1 METPFRL
8 ERINGHVDNRILRRL
23 AEIHKE
29 EIGGGFL
36 SRLGIPFLTR
46 LYRALSGSPYS
57 FVIVAKQGEDMAGFI
72 CGATDTRSVYRYF
85 MLRWGIFTLPVLL
98 PRLVSSS
105 RLRRVLETLLYPSKK
120 ENQDLPRPEILNF
133 CVAQQW
139 QRQGLGKKLF
149 GALVEEF
156 RKRDVPRM
164 KIVTGS
170 EQTKAQMFYESL
182 NATKAAEI
190 EIHDGTK
197 SLVYTYNIPAAK

>member
-1 METPFRL
+1 MEHAFCIET
-8 ERINGHVDNRILRRL
+8 ISGHVDKDVLRQL
-23 AEIHKE
+23 ATIHKE

-36 SRLGIPFLTR
+36 AKLGTPFLVR

-57 FVIVAKQGEDMAGFI
+57 FVIVARQEDDVAGFI
-72 CGATDTRSVYRYF
+72 CGATDTRSVYRHF

-98 PRLVSSS
+98 PRLVSPS
-105 RLRRVLETLLYPSKK
+105 RLRRVFETLLYPSKK

-133 CVAQQW
+133 CVSQRW
-139 QRQGLGKKLF
+139 QRKGLGKKLF

-156 RKRDVPRM
+156 RRRDVPRI
-164 KIVTGS
+164 KIVTGD

-197 SLVYTYNIPAAK
+197 SLVYTYDIPDSK